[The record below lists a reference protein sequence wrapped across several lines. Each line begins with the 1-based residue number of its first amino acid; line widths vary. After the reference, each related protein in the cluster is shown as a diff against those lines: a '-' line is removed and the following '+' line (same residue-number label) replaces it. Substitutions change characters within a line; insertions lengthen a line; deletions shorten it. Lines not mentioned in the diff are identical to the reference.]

1 MKKEEVDED
10 KNKQYMAK
18 RINNP
23 DFHVFLDLKRKITD
37 KLNDKFNPELNKI
50 LDIVLREIKEKFK
63 DMSSIDMSSID
74 MSKEAFELF
83 NNYVSKYNKEEN
95 NNYFESDEL
104 NLWIIEE
111 FVDWL
116 EKFVNKETILDLMQK
131 NQTISITSEND
142 EEMIKYVDTVDL
154 KRKITDNLNDKFNP
168 ELNNIVNKI
177 VDIIRRE
184 IEENFFDM
192 SSIDI
197 SKEAFE
203 LFNNY
208 VSKYNK
214 EKNNDYFESDELDSY
229 MIDEFVDWLEKF
241 VNKETILDFKKKITK
256 KLKKLDNDQ
265 VNNIV
270 NIILKEI
277 KEKFKDMSFV
287 DMFEEAFELFNSYVL
302 KFNPT
307 WDNDIIFWYEYISID
322 DISLDDIKEL
332 AEYDKK
338 IEDFVDWLKEQE
350 RIRVQKKFI
359 ERYNKKWCIK

>member
-95 NNYFESDEL
+95 NDYFESDEL

-184 IEENFFDM
+184 IEEKFKDM
-192 SSIDI
+192 SSIDM

-229 MIDEFVDWLEKF
+229 IIDEFVDWLEKF

-307 WDNDIIFWYEYISID
+307 WDNDIIFWYKYYTIA
-322 DISLDDIKEL
+322 L
-332 AEYDKK
+332 YNKK
-338 IEDFVDWLKEQE
+338 IEEFIEEFVDWLKEQE
-350 RIRVQKKFI
+350 RIRLQKKFI
-359 ERYNKKWCIK
+359 ERYNRRRGIK